1 MSQEDEIF
9 QNFIVE
15 MGERLQDLEDS
26 LAELDKAFEPD
37 LINTL
42 FRSVHTIKGGA
53 SFFGLTKIQELS
65 HEFEDLLMQIRE
77 GDLEFDKAMVPAFFA
92 GCDSLKEM
100 HEAEDHGDS
109 LDVTGICQDLK
120 AHHQSPS
127 ATPAESDGPEPEV
140 VDETE
145 PPPNEDSQ
153 DEDQVE
159 EDEEEESQTAPS
171 VEESTPVEEPETAEE
186 EEEEVPSMKSPAPAS
201 SEPSPP
207 KAAAVSSAKKKSKS
221 ETIRVNVDLLNKLMD
236 LTGEIV
242 LGRNQLLRQFSGTEN
257 KPSLASMA
265 HMISDLQQLVLQTR
279 MQPIGGTFTKFNRI
293 VRDLTRNLG
302 KEIRLVIKG
311 QETELDRSIIES
323 LSDPLTHLIR
333 NCADHGLETAKERIA
348 NGKDRV
354 GTILLEARQEGGQ
367 VAITVKD
374 DGRGI
379 DAERVKAKALASQA
393 ISPAEAEGMSENEAA
408 KLIFHPGLSTAEEV
422 TSLSGR
428 GVGMDVVKS
437 TFEKLGGAI
446 DLETKLNEGTNIS
459 IHLPTTL
466 SIMSSLIV
474 RIGGFRFAV
483 PHSELK
489 EVIPVRPEDE
499 LQIESIRGKE
509 VYRLR
514 GSLIPILSLAEITGI
529 DNFGDGSNGDNPE
542 TVKEGAPDEAGSHNS
557 TGERLFLVL
566 HSGTH
571 HFGLLIDSIDH
582 TEEIVVKPLAQ
593 ILSKFSYYAGSSIL
607 GDSDVAMVL
616 SSNGICQSRN
626 LRFDEFETHLDS
638 QKKLTEGHLI
648 DLQEKQDLLV
658 FKYAHDEQ
666 LAIPLSLVFKV
677 EQIDPADIEMMS
689 DKHFVNHEGRNILLL
704 YLDKYL
710 NLKPFPQD
718 ISTFYLILPKVEDFS
733 VGIVASAI
741 EESIHM
747 RLALDPSPMSDQ
759 AILGITTIRDQ
770 ITFLIDLFSLFEQV
784 SPERFQNKTK
794 PGHPEKDRLLV
805 VEDTPFFRHLEK
817 SYFESVGFKVTQASN
832 GKEALDML
840 RERPKYFHLVVSDI
854 VMPIM
859 DGYELVQNI
868 KENPELEHL
877 PVIALTSFTEE
888 EHREKALAA
897 GFDDYAIKT
906 NKENILQSVVPF
918 IEEQ

>member
-1 MSQEDEIF
+1 MNPEDEIF
-9 QNFIVE
+9 NNFILE
-15 MGERLQDLEDS
+15 MGERLQDLEDN
-26 LAELDKAFEPD
+26 LAELDQAFEAD
-37 LINTL
+37 LINAL

-53 SFFGLTKIQELS
+53 SFFGLSKIQGLS
-65 HEFEDLLMQIRE
+65 HEFEDLLMKIRE
-77 GDLEFDKAMVPAFFA
+77 GDLDFDKAMMPAFFA

-100 HEAEDHGDS
+100 HEADDHGAG
-109 LDVTGICQDLK
+109 LDVSEVCRNLK
-120 AHHQSPS
+120 AHHGSVSDASDDAAPVEAVSEQVEESELDEVVEAPGQIEPEPQEVVAPDEAEDDDPSPEATSSSEPRPASQKVKVEKSKSSKSPS
-127 ATPAESDGPEPEV
+127 AASPVS
-140 VDETE
+140 
-145 PPPNEDSQ
+145 
-153 DEDQVE
+153 
-159 EDEEEESQTAPS
+159 PS
-171 VEESTPVEEPETAEE
+171 
-186 EEEEVPSMKSPAPAS
+186 
-201 SEPSPP
+201 
-207 KAAAVSSAKKKSKS
+207 KKKNQN

-242 LGRNQLLRQFSGTEN
+242 LGRNQLLRQFSGIN

-279 MQPIGGTFTKFNRI
+279 MQPIGSTFTKFNRI

-302 KEIRLVIKG
+302 KEIRLIIKG
-311 QETELDRSIIES
+311 QETELDRSIIEA

-333 NCADHGLETAKERIA
+333 NCADHGLEIPEERIA

-379 DAERVKAKALASQA
+379 DSERVKGKALASQA

-422 TSLSGR
+422 TNLSGR

-474 RIGGFRFAV
+474 RIGDYRFAV

-499 LQIESIRGKE
+499 LQIENIRGKE

-514 GSLIPILSLAEITGI
+514 GSLIPILSLGEITGI
-529 DNFGDGSNGDNPE
+529 DDFSTTFNGDSSS
-542 TVKEGAPDEAGSHNS
+542 PDE
-557 TGERLFLVL
+557 ERLFLVL

-582 TEEIVVKPLAQ
+582 TEEIVVKPLAK

-616 SSNGICQSRN
+616 SANGISQSRN
-626 LRFDEFETHLDS
+626 LRFDEFETYS
-638 QKKLTEGHLI
+638 ENQKKLTEGHLI

-658 FKYAHDEQ
+658 FKYASDEQ

-677 EQIDPADIEMMS
+677 EQFDPADIQTMAN
-689 DKHFVNHEGRNILLL
+689 KHFVSHEGRNILLL

-710 NLKPFPQD
+710 NLKPLPED
-718 ISTFYLILPKVEDFS
+718 VSTCYLILPKVDDFN
-733 VGIVASAI
+733 VGIVASVI
-741 EESIHM
+741 EESVHM
-747 RLALDPSPMSDQ
+747 RLSLDPSPMSGES
-759 AILGITTIRDQ
+759 ILGITTIREQ
-770 ITFLIDLFSLFEQV
+770 VTYLIDLFSLFEQV

-832 GKEALDML
+832 GKEALDLL
-840 RERPKYFHLVVSDI
+840 RARPQYFHLVVSDI

-859 DGYELVQNI
+859 DGYELVKNI
-868 KENPELEHL
+868 KGNSELKHL
-877 PVIALTSFTEE
+877 PVIAITSFTEE
-888 EHREKALAA
+888 EHREKALSA

-906 NKENILQSVVPF
+906 NKENIIQSVSPF